1 MKKCVIIGSGLG
13 GLACG
18 AILAK
23 NGHRVTVLE
32 KEHQPG
38 GCLQCFHRGGV
49 KFETGMHFV
58 GSAAPGQTL
67 DRLLRYLEI
76 KDRVQLSPLD
86 KEGYEVVSL
95 EGHHYRLA
103 NGREAFIKELSAS
116 FPSSVDELNRY
127 YDLIERVAHASSL
140 HNLST
145 LPIDDVLTASYLLR
159 SIDEV
164 MNEIV
169 RDEQLRNVLMG
180 TLPLYAAEW
189 GKTPFSVHAFV
200 TDFYQQ
206 SAYRIV
212 GGSDHIARSLIETI
226 EKYGGK
232 VVTRQS
238 VSAIVCD
245 DTHAIGVTTADEK
258 LWEADFVISDLHPQ
272 RTMELTA
279 SPLLRPAYRRRIATL
294 PNTVGC
300 FTVYLKF
307 KPHTVPYMNSNFFGY
322 RQASPWNCEQYTEA
336 DWPMGYLY
344 MHFCNEDGQRYAE
357 SGQIISY
364 MRYEEVEKW
373 ENTRVG
379 HRGTDYE
386 AFKKE
391 HAERLIAAVEEEFP
405 GLASQIE
412 SYYTS
417 TPLTYRDYTG
427 AERGGMYGIAKDI
440 SLGPASRVHHRTKI
454 PNLLLTGQNIN
465 SHGVLGVLVG
475 TLVTCGEIIGA
486 EALGQIGRQ
495 PCPRA

>member
-1 MKKCVIIGSGLG
+1 MKNCVIIGSGLG

-32 KEHQPG
+32 KEPQPG

-95 EGHHYRLA
+95 EGRHYRLA
-103 NGREAFIKELSAS
+103 NGREAFIKQLSAS

-140 HNLST
+140 HHLST

-226 EKYGGK
+226 ERYGGK

-279 SPLLRPAYRRRIATL
+279 SPLLRPAYRRRIAAL

-336 DWPMGYLY
+336 NWPMGYLY
-344 MHFCNEDGQRYAE
+344 MHFCNEDGQHYAE

-405 GLASQIE
+405 GFASQIE

-427 AERGGMYGIAKDI
+427 VERGGMYGIAKDI

-486 EALGQIGRQ
+486 EALGQIGR
-495 PCPRA
+495 